1 MVVESNE
8 RILKSVL
15 TLFKCFLF
23 FCGFDF
29 LYVLLN
35 EFQMPF
41 FECYYSQTRSML
53 HFSIFELILNA

>member
-41 FECYYSQTRSML
+41 LSVIIAKLDQCF
-53 HFSIFELILNA
+53 ILAFLN